1 MLGSGARANAPPSST
16 RDELLNAVEIVK
28 VWPSLV
34 RLVPVVPTRARV
46 CLACEPYDP
55 MTERLSCNQLRLF
68 LDRPRPGAFAWVVS
82 FDQGYP
88 HIPLRSLKI
97 VRMCLPSESAV
108 FANTCQWGLYAATR
122 TAIRGL
128 KAADIFLLHKRSLP
142 QSQCRNAGG

>member
-55 MTERLSCNQLRLF
+55 MTGKVTCWWLALQDKLYFAALRRVDNLQN
-68 LDRPRPGAFAWVVS
+68 VS
-82 FDQGYP
+82 
-88 HIPLRSLKI
+88 
-97 VRMCLPSESAV
+97 
-108 FANTCQWGLYAATR
+108 AATNSVCFSIDHDLVRLLGWFHSIKGTR
-122 TAIRGL
+122 T
-128 KAADIFLLHKRSLP
+128 SV
-142 QSQCRNAGG
+142 